1 MASIYDLT
9 GSFQTLCN
17 LMEEG
22 TLDDEILQEVFE
34 NTTEELSIKLEG
46 YCKFIKNLES
56 DIAGLKAEEERLAA
70 RRKTMESTIKR
81 SKEAMQRAMNVAGEK
96 KLPCGSFTVSLQKS
110 PASVVLDVTDTSEV
124 PPRYIRYP
132 EPEVDKAK
140 IKEELSNGVELSFAH
155 LESKESLR
163 IR

>member
-9 GSFQTLCN
+9 GSFQTLWN

-22 TLDDEILQEVFE
+22 PLDDEILQEVFE

-70 RRKTMESTIKR
+70 RRKTMENTIKR

-124 PPRYIRYP
+124 PPRYMRYP

-140 IKEELSNGVELSFAH
+140 IKEELSNGAELSFAH

>member
-9 GSFQTLCN
+9 GSFQTLWN

-70 RRKTMESTIKR
+70 RRKTMENTIKR

-124 PPRYIRYP
+124 PPRYMRYP

-140 IKEELSNGVELSFAH
+140 IKEELSNGTELSFAH

>member
-9 GSFQTLCN
+9 SSFQTLWN

-22 TLDDEILQEVFE
+22 TLDDEVLQEVFE

-70 RRKTMESTIKR
+70 RRKTMENTIKR

-124 PPRYIRYP
+124 PPRYMRYP
-132 EPEVDKAK
+132 EPEVDKTK

>member
-9 GSFQTLCN
+9 GSFQTLWN

-22 TLDDEILQEVFE
+22 TLDDEVLQEVFE

-70 RRKTMESTIKR
+70 RRKTMENTIKR

-110 PASVVLDVTDTSEV
+110 PAARD
-124 PPRYIRYP
+124 R
-132 EPEVDKAK
+132 
-140 IKEELSNGVELSFAH
+140 
-155 LESKESLR
+155 
-163 IR
+163 

>member
-9 GSFQTLCN
+9 GSFQTLWN

-70 RRKTMESTIKR
+70 RRKTMENTIKR

-96 KLPCGSFTVSLQKS
+96 KVSLQKS

-124 PPRYIRYP
+124 PPRYMRYP
-132 EPEVDKAK
+132 EPEVDKTK

>member
-9 GSFQTLCN
+9 GSFQTLWN

-70 RRKTMESTIKR
+70 RRKTMENTIKR

-124 PPRYIRYP
+124 PPRYMRYP

-140 IKEELSNGVELSFAH
+140 IKEELSNGAELSFAH

>member
-9 GSFQTLCN
+9 GSFQTLWN

-70 RRKTMESTIKR
+70 RRKTMENTIKR

-124 PPRYIRYP
+124 PPRYMRYP

>member
-9 GSFQTLCN
+9 GSFQTLWN

-70 RRKTMESTIKR
+70 RRKTMENTIKR

-110 PASVVLDVTDTSEV
+110 PASVVLDITDTSEV
-124 PPRYIRYP
+124 PPRYMRYP

>member
-9 GSFQTLCN
+9 GSFQTLWN

>member
-9 GSFQTLCN
+9 GSFQTLWN

-70 RRKTMESTIKR
+70 RRKTMENTIKR

-124 PPRYIRYP
+124 PPRYMRFP

-140 IKEELSNGVELSFAH
+140 IKEELSNGAELSFAH

>member
-9 GSFQTLCN
+9 GSFQTLWN

-22 TLDDEILQEVFE
+22 TLDDEVLQEVFE

-70 RRKTMESTIKR
+70 RRKTMENTIKR

>member
-9 GSFQTLCN
+9 GSFQTLWN

-22 TLDDEILQEVFE
+22 TLDDEVLQEVFE
-34 NTTEELSIKLEG
+34 NTTEE
-46 YCKFIKNLES
+46 NLES

-70 RRKTMESTIKR
+70 RRKTMENTIKR

-124 PPRYIRYP
+124 PPRYMRYP
-132 EPEVDKAK
+132 EPEVDKTK